1 MIITLDLSN
10 IDILDN
16 TFLEKKKVKHEML
29 FNPYAKYLLYIE
41 ENDVLGYLYY
51 SDIYERTE
59 INMVEVRE
67 DKRNKKIASKL
78 FDEFFKINPKSS
90 TLEVKKNNYNAIK
103 LYEKYG
109 YKKVAIRKGYYNG
122 IDGILMEKI
131 IKIG

>member
-16 TFLEKKKVKHEML
+16 TFLEKEKVKHEML

-41 ENDVLGYLYY
+41 ENNVLGYLYY

>member
-122 IDGILMEKI
+122 IDGVLMEKI

>member
-16 TFLEKKKVKHEML
+16 TFLEKEKVKHEML

-90 TLEVKKNNYNAIK
+90 TLEVKKNN
-103 LYEKYG
+103 
-109 YKKVAIRKGYYNG
+109 
-122 IDGILMEKI
+122 
-131 IKIG
+131 